1 MTDRVRLKEELAG
14 VLRQA
19 GLLQGDAIGPAY
31 YEDISHVRSGRPWL
45 VLRPASTAEV
55 ASCLLICHRHGQP
68 LVPQGGLTGL
78 VSRTNARQADQ
89 LRAFGRGA
97 ARRPLVH
104 AATLR
109 DALADLTPGDVKVLI
124 TKGGV
129 PRTNEPD
136 RVLLQ
141 GLCCSSSSTAAAL
154 HIPFSTGIS
163 PRNRGSL
170 YAIDSPHAEP
180 SEP

>member
-1 MTDRVRLKEELAG
+1 
-14 VLRQA
+14 
-19 GLLQGDAIGPAY
+19 
-31 YEDISHVRSGRPWL
+31 
-45 VLRPASTAEV
+45 
-55 ASCLLICHRHGQP
+55 
-68 LVPQGGLTGL
+68 
-78 VSRTNARQADQ
+78 

-154 HIPFSTGIS
+154 HIALSTRNKPAQPRGPLRDRQSSRGTIRALSQGAAPRYVTPFTAS
-163 PRNRGSL
+163 
-170 YAIDSPHAEP
+170 
-180 SEP
+180 SEFL